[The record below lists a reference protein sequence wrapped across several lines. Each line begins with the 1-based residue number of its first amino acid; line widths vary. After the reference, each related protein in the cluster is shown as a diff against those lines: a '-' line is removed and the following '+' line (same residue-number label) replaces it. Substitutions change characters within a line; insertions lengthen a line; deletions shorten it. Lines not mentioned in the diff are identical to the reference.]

1 MVWTV
6 EIAESAAKEISKLD
20 KSAQR
25 RIQQLF
31 REKIATNEDARRIGK
46 PLKGQQSGL
55 WRYRV
60 GDYRLICRIQDQ
72 VLKVLVLKAGH
83 RKDVYR

>member
-6 EIAESAAKEISKLD
+6 EIAESAAKVISKLD
-20 KSAQR
+20 KNTQR
-25 RIQQLF
+25 RIQQFL

-46 PLKGQQSGL
+46 PLKGQQSDL

-60 GDYRLICRIQDQ
+60 GDYRLICQIQDQ
-72 VLKVLVLKAGH
+72 ALKVLVLKAGH
-83 RKDVYR
+83 RKEVYR